1 MKRGRGFSLIEL
13 VIIIVVLSL
22 GLVGLTALFGQTVGS
37 VDTNDRIGVAAQ
49 AAQRCAEHVLARR
62 RVDSAVGYAGVASGL
77 CAALP
82 AYAGFTA
89 TDSVVA
95 YAGAGC
101 PGGANCKQV
110 TVTAS
115 DGSTSRS
122 LHLLVVD
129 Y

>member
-1 MKRGRGFSLIEL
+1 MKGSRGFSLIEL
-13 VIIIVVLSL
+13 VAIIVVLSL

-37 VDTNDRIGVAAQ
+37 VDINDRLGVAAQ

-62 RVDSAVGYAGVASGL
+62 RVDPAIGFAGVASGL
-77 CAALP
+77 CAGLP
-82 AYAGFTA
+82 AYNGFTA
-89 TDSVVA
+89 TDVVAA
-95 YAGAGC
+95 YAGTGC
-101 PGGANCKQV
+101 PGGAGCKQV

-122 LHLLVVD
+122 LQLMVVD